1 MPKIF
6 GFSDKIKHF
15 GAYLV
20 LAFLLNFALIIQKK
34 YSLINK
40 YSIIFT
46 FLIVLFYGLFD
57 EVHQI
62 FIPGRFFDWWDLVAN
77 GVGSLLGIILVKVI
91 IIFNQKKDANL
102 LKLS

>member
-1 MPKIF
+1 
-6 GFSDKIKHF
+6 
-15 GAYLV
+15 
-20 LAFLLNFALIIQKK
+20 
-34 YSLINK
+34 
-40 YSIIFT
+40 IFT